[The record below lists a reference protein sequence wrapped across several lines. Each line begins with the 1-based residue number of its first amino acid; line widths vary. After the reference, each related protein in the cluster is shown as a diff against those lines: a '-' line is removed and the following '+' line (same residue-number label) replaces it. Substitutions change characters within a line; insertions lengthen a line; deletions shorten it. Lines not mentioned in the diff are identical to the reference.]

1 MLLLKIQKDL
11 CHPKSSGTFEKR
23 AAEVIISLKSRP
35 KRLDTSTSEVAVT
48 RAEYWF
54 CHCSLWGFALH
65 KEHIFYSKKKTNE
78 KKKKHSMKPFCYLP
92 QFVTNQLTKQLASP
106 IRWAVF
112 ISVCW
117 IRTEAVSIFCTSLW
131 KDGRDVVKI
140 ASGTITSYFER
151 RAFDWTNCIWQKDSV
166 QVIWKKN

>member
-11 CHPKSSGTFEKR
+11 CHPKSLGTFEKP
-23 AAEVIISLKSRP
+23 AAEVIMWGRRNKSWVLVLSLQFMG
-35 KRLDTSTSEVAVT
+35 
-48 RAEYWF
+48 F
-54 CHCSLWGFALH
+54 CSSQGTYLLLQ
-65 KEHIFYSKKKTNE
+65 KKKKNE
-78 KKKKHSMKPFCYLP
+78 KKKNSMKPFCYLP